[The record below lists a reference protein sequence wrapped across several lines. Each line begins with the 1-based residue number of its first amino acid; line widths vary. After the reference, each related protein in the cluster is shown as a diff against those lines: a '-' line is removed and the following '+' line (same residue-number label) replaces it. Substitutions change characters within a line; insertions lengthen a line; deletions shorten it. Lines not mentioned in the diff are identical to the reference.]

1 MVVMPTM
8 VNNYLFKNKHN
19 NYNTQENFGGGNF
32 WQIITDEAIGEEN
45 FGESADSLGLGNIT
59 ILS

>member
-1 MVVMPTM
+1 M